1 MERVGGLCLPHQE
14 LDLAR
19 LGNRSK
25 WALGGGCGCHTVC
38 PLRFLSTHCGPVT
51 PCHLSERPLVDRA
64 HMSRSGEGVVHAAV
78 PFLLLAP
85 PGQGVGMA
93 VSGGDVDGTSDLCWE
108 GLPRG

>member
-1 MERVGGLCLPHQE
+1 
-14 LDLAR
+14 
-19 LGNRSK
+19 
-25 WALGGGCGCHTVC
+25 
-38 PLRFLSTHCGPVT
+38 
-51 PCHLSERPLVDRA
+51 
-64 HMSRSGEGVVHAAV
+64 MSRSGEGVVHAAV